1 MRRGL
6 SLLVTVVLLST
17 ALVDFASPRSR
28 CGSHACC
35 LRSSGCSMMQQG
47 SRFASC
53 DSDGQAIQHEDTAIL
68 TLEVT
73 APPTLS
79 DAGEGAGAPLNPRA
93 GVTQDIE
100 RPPNT

>member
-17 ALVDFASPRSR
+17 ALADFASPRPR

-35 LRSSGCSMMQQG
+35 IRGGGCSMMQQG
-47 SRFASC
+47 SRFARC
-53 DSDGQAIQHEDTAIL
+53 ESDRQAIQHDNTAIL

-79 DAGEGAGAPLNPRA
+79 DAGEGAGAPLNLRP